1 MTITAGSRLGPFEV
15 SELIG
20 AGGMGAV
27 YRAYDSRL
35 KRDVAIKVLPP
46 EFSGD
51 PDRRRRFEQEALA
64 AARLNHP
71 NILAVY
77 DTGTQDGSAYLV
89 TSCSTANRCARS

>member
-15 SELIG
+15 NELIG

-35 KRDVAIKVLPP
+35 RREVAIKVLSP

-51 PDRRRRFEQEALA
+51 PDRRRRFEQEASGV
-64 AARLNHP
+64 ARLSSPEHP
-71 NILAVY
+71 RGLRHRHA
-77 DTGTQDGSAYLV
+77 GWLRLPRHRAP
-89 TSCSTANRCARS
+89 